1 VAGAFP
7 QKKKLGALKF
17 SPRNDEDHNM
27 ITEPST
33 GIVQFTSPWP
43 YHETVE
49 RIKAALLAKKIKLF
63 ASIDQASEAAAAGL
77 TLRPTTLL
85 IFGDP
90 AKGTPLME
98 AYPLL
103 AIDLPLKALI
113 WEGTS
118 SEVYVGL
125 TSPDFLQQR
134 HGLPH
139 APFAEVIRLFDGLL
153 NAGDKP

>member
-1 VAGAFP
+1 VVGAFP
-7 QKKKLGALKF
+7 QKKLGSLKF
-17 SPRNDEDHNM
+17 RPRNDEDHNM

-33 GIVQFTSPWP
+33 GIVQFTSPWS
-43 YHETVE
+43 YQ
-49 RIKAALLAKKIKLF
+49 IKLF

-113 WEGTS
+113 WRGTS

-139 APFAEVIRLFDGLL
+139 APFAEVIRLFDSLL

>member
-1 VAGAFP
+1 MAGAFP
-7 QKKKLGALKF
+7 QKKKLDALKF

-49 RIKAALLAKKIKLF
+49 RIKATLLAKKIKLF

-77 TLRPTTLL
+77 TLRPT
-85 IFGDP
+85 
-90 AKGTPLME
+90 TPLME